1 MAKTK
6 EVEFNIK
13 NVKFAVKQ
21 SNGTY
26 GAVQDLA
33 YAEAINLESTYSS
46 EPVYGDGE
54 ILCEITSDKGLTGSL
69 TLIQNSDDYEIAMN
83 RKMLVDG
90 GAVAD
95 ITQRD
100 SVEHA
105 IYFEVHQLLDGITKT
120 KKVWLLNVTS
130 GKPSETFTQ
139 SKDNVTLNNL
149 EIPLT
154 ILGEKMMANDGLSV
168 YVDANGNEKRV
179 TKLSVK
185 PGDASYATFGATVPT
200 PKMPA

>member
-1 MAKTK
+1 
-6 EVEFNIK
+6 
-13 NVKFAVKQ
+13 
-21 SNGTY
+21 
-26 GAVQDLA
+26 
-33 YAEAINLESTYSS
+33 
-46 EPVYGDGE
+46 
-54 ILCEITSDKGLTGSL
+54 
-69 TLIQNSDDYEIAMN
+69 MN

-120 KKVWLLNVTS
+120 KKVWLLGVTS

-149 EIPLT
+149 EVPLT
-154 ILGEKMMANDGLSV
+154 ILGEKMMANDGLTV
-168 YVDANGNEKRV
+168 YKDANGNELKV

-185 PGDASYATFGATVPT
+185 PTDASYATFGASVPT

>member
-1 MAKTK
+1 MSKTK

-13 NVKFAVKQ
+13 NVKYSVKG

-26 GAVQDLA
+26 GAVLDLA

-54 ILCEITSDKGLTGSL
+54 ILCEITNDKGLTGSL
-69 TLIQNSDDYEIAMN
+69 TTIQSSDDYEIAMN

-95 ITQRD
+95 ITQKD

-105 IYFEVHQLLDGITKT
+105 VYFESNLLLDGITKT

-130 GKPSETFTQ
+130 GKPSETHTQ
-139 SKDNVTLNNL
+139 SKENVTLNNL

-154 ILGEKMMANDGLSV
+154 ILGEKMMTNDGLSV
-168 YVDANGNEKRV
+168 YKDANGNELKV

-185 PGDASYATFGATVPT
+185 PGDAAYATFGDAVPT
-200 PKMPA
+200 PKMPV